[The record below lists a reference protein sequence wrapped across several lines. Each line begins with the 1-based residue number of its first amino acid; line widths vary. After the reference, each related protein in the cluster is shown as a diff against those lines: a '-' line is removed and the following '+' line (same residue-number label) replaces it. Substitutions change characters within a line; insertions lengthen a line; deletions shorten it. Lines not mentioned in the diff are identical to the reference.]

1 MTSSVSSISER
12 IMLAIEALLQGVPQ
26 VAGIWREREEP
37 PSRDECPCLILGCD
51 VESNSAG
58 TVPVVDCRLKIFV
71 DICVSGRPLAA
82 LADPIRVEIN
92 QLLMAS
98 PRTLGGLAWDIVP
111 DGTEWDRAVGEIG
124 IARLRYEVKFRHQR
138 DDITAAI

>member
-1 MTSSVSSISER
+1 MTSSISER
-12 IMLAIEALLQGVPQ
+12 IMVAVEDLLQGVPQ
-26 VAGIWREREEP
+26 VTGSWREREEP

-51 VESNSAG
+51 AEINGAG
-58 TVPVVDCRLKIFV
+58 TVPVVDCRLKIFI
-71 DICVSGRPLAA
+71 DICISGRPLAT

-92 QLLMAS
+92 QLLMAH

-111 DGTEWDRAVGEIG
+111 EGTEWDRAVGEIG